1 MMKTFRLSNWLAVS
15 LFNLLVVAALGT
27 MMRYK
32 IGFDFPYLT
41 QKHLQHAH
49 SHFAFAGWITQ
60 TLMVLMV
67 QFLKPSLGSLQIR
80 NYNII
85 LSTNLFLAV
94 GMLVSF
100 LMQGYDVA
108 SIFFSTS
115 SIFISYAFA
124 FVYWRDL
131 NRSHFQ
137 HPSIPWF
144 KASLVFLVFSSA
156 GTFYLAYMMATSH
169 LPMNQYLSSVYFYL
183 HFQYNG
189 WFFFAIVGL
198 FIAYV
203 LKIDASFQSS
213 NRAFWLFFIS
223 CFPAFLLSV
232 LWLKMP
238 SLLYLIVII
247 SALAQVLAWIWFG
260 QSIWKV
266 RVRLRE
272 MTDKISIFLLLL
284 IGLSV
289 TAKFALQVGSLIPS
303 VGKLAFGFRGIII
316 AYLHL
321 VLLGIVSMYLLT
333 HLRMDTTLRTN
344 RLFASSLLFFGAG
357 VYVQE
362 IMLGIQGVA
371 SFSYTLIPHAH
382 AILFLIAVWLFIGAG
397 MLFLSAFRMDKKY
410 S

>member
-15 LFNLLVVAALGT
+15 LFNLVVVAALGT

-32 IGFDFPYLT
+32 IGFDFPYFT
-41 QKHLQHAH
+41 QKYLQHGH

-67 QFLKPSLGSLQIR
+67 QFLRPFLGSLQIR

-85 LSTNLFLAV
+85 LSLNLFVAI
-94 GMLVSF
+94 GMLISF
-100 LMQGYDVA
+100 MMQGYDVA

-124 FVYWRDL
+124 FVYRKDL
-131 NRSHFQ
+131 KESNIQ
-137 HPSIPWF
+137 HPAVPWF
-144 KASLVFLVFSSA
+144 KASLVFLVLSSA
-156 GTFYLAYMMATSH
+156 GTFYLAYMMATNH

-189 WFFFAIVGL
+189 WFFFAIKGL
-198 FIAYV
+198 LIAYI
-203 LKIDASFQSS
+203 LKNDTSFRSS
-213 NRAFWLFFIS
+213 NKAFWLFFIS
-223 CFPAFLLSV
+223 CFPAYLLSV

-238 SLLYLIVII
+238 TALYIIVVI
-247 SALAQVLAWIWFG
+247 SALAQLLGWIWFG
-260 QSIWKV
+260 NAVWQV
-266 RVRLRE
+266 RVKLKE
-272 MTDKISIFLLLL
+272 ATDKISLFLLLL

-289 TAKFALQVGSLIPS
+289 TVKLVLQVGSLIPA
-303 VGKLAFGFRGIII
+303 VGKLAFGFRSIII

-321 VLLGIVSMYLLT
+321 VLLGIVSMYLLA
-333 HLRMDTTLRTN
+333 HLKMDTNLRN
-344 RLFASSLLFFGAG
+344 SRLFAPALLFFGAG

-362 IMLGIQGVA
+362 IMLGIQGIA

-382 AILFLIAVWLFIGAG
+382 LILFLIAVWLFMAAVL
-397 MLFLSAFRMDKKY
+397 LFVASLKMDNKY